1 MLGAIIGD
9 VVGSRFEFNNIKTK
23 KFDLFDKRCQITDD
37 SVMSVA
43 VADMCLNGYVPH
55 NNRMIVQTFK
65 KWGQRYPDAGYG
77 DRFFNWVLSDLSE
90 PYNSCGNGS
99 AMRISAVGF
108 YANSADEVKKYSK
121 AVTRVTHNHPEGIK
135 GAYVTAMCIY
145 MARKGASKK
154 EIKAFVEKYYDI
166 NFDYEH
172 LRRTYKHEAE
182 ICQNTVPQAIFCFLI
197 SNGFED
203 CLRTTISI
211 GGDCDT
217 TAAISCAIAEAYY
230 GIPTKIAEAVM
241 EFIPE
246 DMKEIICR
254 FDREIQSSG
263 FTRYGKV
270 LKFIKPLEEH
280 PDRLARWHTPE
291 PRKDK
296 DGTTI
301 WSFGYPIYESD
312 TVDFLNAMRSFMVHN
327 YVEVIESYGIKY
339 ENIDIHQLDLA
350 KYDDKLVLAMITAI
364 IRSDRI
370 HDGLIISMIENGS
383 FLKLLLRLRDF
394 DEILLKEDIITRFS
408 YSYSCFGD
416 FTKKES
422 FSIDIASK
430 DKIRIEYSSFKIDEA
445 IKPVVVL
452 DAADSKTLVTKLS
465 NLNVLDWK
473 EHYDPEEII
482 MDGESWNIEIDTYNL
497 GYIQKSGNNA
507 FPENWHSFRNFRRW
521 LVSRLKYS

>member
-23 KFDLFDKRCQITDD
+23 KFDLFDKKCKVTDD

-43 VADMCLNGYVPH
+43 VAEMCLNGYVPD
-55 NNRMIVQTFK
+55 NNPRIIQTFK
-65 KWGQRYPDAGYG
+65 KWGQRYPYAGYG
-77 DRFFNWVLSDLSE
+77 NRFFHWVLSNEPE

-99 AMRISAVGF
+99 AMRISAIGF
-108 YANSADEVKKYSK
+108 YANSAEEVEAYSK
-121 AVTRVTHNHPEGIK
+121 AVTEVTHNHPEGIK

-246 DMKEIICR
+246 DMKEVIRR

-263 FTRYGKV
+263 ITRYGKV
-270 LKFIKPLEEH
+270 LKFIKPLEEY
-280 PDRLARWHTPE
+280 PDRLAKWHE
-291 PRKDK
+291 AEMRKDK
-296 DGTTI
+296 DGNNI
-301 WSFGYPIYESD
+301 LSFGYPIYESD
-312 TVDFLNAMRSFMVHN
+312 VSEFLDAMQSFMVYD
-327 YVEVIESYGIKY
+327 YVDVIESYGIKY

-370 HDGLIISMIENGS
+370 NEGLIMSMIQNGS
-383 FLKLLLRLRDF
+383 FLKLLLRLKDF
-394 DEILLKEDIITRFS
+394 DEILLKEDIITKIK
-408 YSYSCFGD
+408 YSFSCFGD
-416 FTKKES
+416 YTKNEG
-422 FSIDIASK
+422 FVIDIVSK
-430 DKIRIEYSSFKIDEA
+430 DKVRIEYQSYSMADSIQ
-445 IKPVVVL
+445 PVVVL
-452 DAADSKTLVTKLS
+452 DAADSKTLITKLY
-465 NLNVLDWK
+465 NLNILDWQD
-473 EHYDPEEII
+473 HYEPADII
-482 MDGESWNIEIDTYNL
+482 MDGESWDMEIDTYNL
-497 GYIQKSGNNA
+497 GHIRKGGNNA

-521 LVSRLKYS
+521 IVSRLKKS

>member
-43 VADMCLNGYVPH
+43 VADMCLNGYVPG

-77 DRFFNWVLSDLSE
+77 DRFFNWVLSDESE

-145 MARKGASKK
+145 LARKGASKN
-154 EIKAFVEKYYDI
+154 EIKVFVEKYYNID
-166 NFDYEH
+166 FDYEH

-230 GIPTKIAEAVM
+230 GIPNQITEAVM

-246 DMKEIICR
+246 DMKEIICH
-254 FDREIQSSG
+254 FDRKIQSFG
-263 FTRYGKV
+263 VTKYGRL
-270 LKFIKPLEEH
+270 LKFIKPLEES
-280 PDRLARWHTPE
+280 PDELAKWHDAE
-291 PRKDK
+291 MRKDK
-296 DGTTI
+296 DGRNLL
-301 WSFGYPIYESD
+301 SFGYPIYESD
-312 TVDFLNAMRSFMVHN
+312 TVDFLDAMRSFMVHN

-383 FLKLLLRLRDF
+383 FLKLLMRLKDF
-394 DEILLKEDIITRFS
+394 DEPLLKEDIITRFS
-408 YSYSCFGD
+408 YSYSCFCD
-416 FTKKES
+416 FTKNES
-422 FSIDIASK
+422 FSIDISSK
-430 DKIRIEYSSFKIDEA
+430 DRIRVEYSSFKVDEA

-452 DAADSKTLVTKLS
+452 DAADSKTLVTKLY

-497 GYIQKSGNNA
+497 GHIRKGGNNA

-521 LVSRLKYS
+521 IVSRLKNS

>member
-23 KFDLFDKRCQITDD
+23 KFDLFDKKCKVTDD

-43 VADMCLNGYVPH
+43 VAEMCLNGYVPS
-55 NNRMIVQTFK
+55 NNRMIVQTLK
-65 KWGQRYPDAGYG
+65 KWGQRYPYAGYG
-77 DRFFNWVLSDLSE
+77 DRFFNWVLSDE
-90 PYNSCGNGS
+90 AAPYNSCGNGS
-99 AMRISAVGF
+99 AMRIAAVGF
-108 YANSADEVKKYSK
+108 YANSAEEVEAYSK
-121 AVTRVTHNHPEGIK
+121 AVTEVTHDHPEGIK

-145 MARKGASKK
+145 LARKGASKK

-166 NFDYEH
+166 DFDYEY
-172 LRRTYKHEAE
+172 LRRTYRHDEE

-230 GIPTKIAEAVM
+230 GIPDKIAEAVM

-246 DMKEIICR
+246 DMKAVIRR
-254 FDREIQSSG
+254 FDSEIQSSG
-263 FTRYGKV
+263 VTRYGKL
-270 LKFIKPLEEH
+270 LKFIKPLEEY
-280 PDRLARWHTPE
+280 PDRLAKWHTPQ

-296 DGTTI
+296 DGRNI
-301 WSFGYPIYESD
+301 LLFGYPIYESD
-312 TVDFLNAMRSFMVHN
+312 TVDFLDAMTSFMVHN

-339 ENIDIHQLDLA
+339 ENIDIHKLDLTQ
-350 KYDDKLVLAMITAI
+350 YDDKLILAMITAI

-370 HDGLIISMIENGS
+370 NEGLIVSMIQNGS
-383 FLKLLLRLRDF
+383 FLKLLMRLQDF
-394 DEILLKEDIITRFS
+394 DEPLLGEDMITRLT
-408 YSYSCFGD
+408 YSYSCWGD
-416 FTKKES
+416 FSKNER
-422 FSIDIASK
+422 FVIDISSK
-430 DKIRIEYSSFKIDEA
+430 DRVRIEYSSFKMDDA
-445 IKPVVVL
+445 IKPVAVL
-452 DAADSKTLVTKLS
+452 SGADSKTLTTKLY

-473 EHYDPEEII
+473 EHYEPVDII

-497 GYIQKSGNNA
+497 GHIRKGGNNA

-521 LVSRLKYS
+521 IISRLKNS